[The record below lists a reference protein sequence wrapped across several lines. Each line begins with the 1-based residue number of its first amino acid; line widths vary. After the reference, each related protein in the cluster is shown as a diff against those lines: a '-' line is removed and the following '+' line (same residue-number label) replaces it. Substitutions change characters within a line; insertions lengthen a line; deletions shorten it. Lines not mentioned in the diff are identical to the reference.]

1 MSIFDLHSFLM
12 HLETFLGG
20 GTNLESQSLCFTVS
34 EYLYFYRHAAG
45 LYQRYRDNIDKTSQ
59 LIFIF

>member
-1 MSIFDLHSFLM
+1 M